1 MPAVSIVMTAYQR
14 ACLLTHTLWALR
26 KQTFKDFEVVVV
38 EDGDDG
44 GDTREVCLQH
54 TGPLLIRYFQ
64 RVRRPNVLY
73 SNPSVPNNIGL
84 RNATGDIVVLQNA
97 ECMFMN
103 DDGLETLVG
112 LVKDTNAVFPTVWAA
127 EEKNPNAIEVF
138 YIHPTQRPVPW
149 FFCGA
154 TKLKHFHD
162 LRGFDEDYKQYGYDD
177 NDMADRLKAH
187 GITFEWTE
195 DVVLKHQWHPRPA
208 MVAAGEPETGKIYDQ
223 KKQAM
228 LEGRIGVVRNLDRE
242 WGVE

>member
-1 MPAVSIVMTAYQR
+1 MSAKVSIVMTAYKR
-14 ACLLTHTLWALR
+14 SHLLVNTLSALA
-26 KQTFKDFEVVVV
+26 KQTFQDFEVVVV

-44 GDTREVCLQH
+44 GDTRQLCTV
-54 TGPLLIRYFQ
+54 GGMNIRYFQ
-64 RVRRPNVLY
+64 RERRPNVLY

-103 DDGLETLVG
+103 NDGLETLISKVT
-112 LVKDTNAVFPTVWAA
+112 DTNAVFPTVWAA
-127 EEKNPNAIEVF
+127 EESNPNAIEIF

-162 LRGFDEDYKQYGYDD
+162 LHGFDEDYKQYGYDD

-195 DVVLKHQWHPRPA
+195 DVVLKHQWHPRPD
-208 MVAAGEPETGKIYDQ
+208 MRAAGEPETGQIYDR
-223 KKQAM
+223 KTADMKA
-228 LEGRIGVVRNLDRE
+228 GRIGVVRNLDHE